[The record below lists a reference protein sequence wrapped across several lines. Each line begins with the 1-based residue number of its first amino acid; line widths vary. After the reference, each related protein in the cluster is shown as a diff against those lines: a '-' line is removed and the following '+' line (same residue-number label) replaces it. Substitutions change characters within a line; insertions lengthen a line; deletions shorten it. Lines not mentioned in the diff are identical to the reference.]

1 MKNLQESVQDEESIT
16 NKFMDTQSV
25 IQSVKNYSCRANAK
39 ANYKNKEKTLNNPSY
54 KNNNIYTYESIN
66 QSKISNNFS
75 IKLNSKG
82 KK

>member
-16 NKFMDTQSV
+16 NKFMDTQSE
-25 IQSVKNYSCRANAK
+25 KNYSQRANAK
-39 ANYKNKEKTLNNPSY
+39 ANYKNKEKTLINPNN
-54 KNNNIYTYESIN
+54 KNNNIYAYESIN

-82 KK
+82 KKEF